1 MMRLNLLL
9 TAAACAG
16 VACASTPMELG
27 EQAMEEYDFAT
38 ARTNF
43 KKAAAQKPAF
53 EGDDTPEIAAEKLQ
67 QATLAQEM
75 MNGQVQQ
82 IEVID
87 AINVPA
93 KDFFKR
99 FPIASASGSLVD
111 ASSLERSG
119 KWEDLSLDGPA
130 FLSESGNLFYVTDT
144 ADEETNRLYEGFT
157 LSGGGLSDPRAVFD
171 EDVDCAYPFMLS
183 DGCTFY
189 FASRSES
196 GLGGWD
202 IFRSNRDN
210 EDGSFMDPVNMGMP
224 YNSPDN
230 DYMLVVD
237 EETGF
242 GWWATDRNH
251 LEDENGEELI
261 TIYLFVPTEV
271 RRNLP
276 PETENLPF
284 LASLKFGDDPSMIH
298 LTREDGKDEEYTR
311 LLNAIASVSP
321 APKAEKMEFTFNAPD
336 GKIYTNYSQLPS
348 NARSLMQAYRKA
360 VFEKERAE
368 EELQSLYS
376 TASAGASDSLK
387 ARVQQTEKA
396 VQECR
401 EKELK
406 ALSALEKSF

>member
-1 MMRLNLLL
+1 MMRLDLLL
-9 TAAACAG
+9 TAAACA
-16 VACASTPMELG
+16 AAAYASTPMELG

-53 EGDDTPEIAAEKLQ
+53 EGDDTPGVAAEKLQ

-99 FPIASASGSLVD
+99 YPIDPASGCMVD
-111 ASSLERSG
+111 ASALERSG
-119 KWEDLSLDGPA
+119 AWADLQLEGPA
-130 FLSESGNLFYVTDT
+130 FLSESGNLFYATDT
-144 ADEETNRLYEGFT
+144 SDEDTYRLYEGFT
-157 LSGGGLSDPRAVFD
+157 LGGGGLSEPRAVFD
-171 EDVDCAYPFMLS
+171 EDVDCAFPFMLS

-224 YNSPDN
+224 YNSPGN

-242 GWWATDRNH
+242 GWWASDRNH
-251 LEDENGEELI
+251 AEDENGEELI
-261 TIYLFVPTEV
+261 TIYLFVPAEV

-284 LASLKFGDDPSMIH
+284 LASLKFGDDPSLIN
-298 LTREDGKDEEYTR
+298 LTRDEGKDEEYSR
-311 LLNAIASVSP
+311 LLDAIASVSP
-321 APKAEKMEFTFNAPD
+321 APKAEKKDFTFNAPD
-336 GKIYTNYSQLPS
+336 GKIYTNYSQLPA
-348 NARSLMQAYRKA
+348 NARPLMQTYRKA
-360 VFEKERAE
+360 VFDKERAE
-368 EELQSLYS
+368 EELQSLY
-376 TASAGASDSLK
+376 TASSGAVTDSLK
-387 ARVQQTEKA
+387 ARVQSAEKTL
-396 VQECR
+396 QMCR

-406 ALSALEKSF
+406 ALSAIEKSF